1 MSPNRSI
8 YQPLELIF
16 KISALILVG
25 IVYLNSQNVIAQDL
39 VLENITVNTSETY
52 SASNS
57 ITAGPSFTIS
67 GTGQVTFKSGNL
79 IILKPGFVVIA
90 GGEFYG
96 LTNVGTY
103 LDKNDDPDIIM
114 DFDLK
119 QNYPNPFN
127 PVTNITYLL
136 PEKGFVILKIYD
148 VLGKEIETLV
158 SEIQGA
164 GKYSISFDAHEMA
177 SGVYIYKLQV
187 KDRILSKKM
196 ILMR

>member
-8 YQPLELIF
+8 YQSLELLF

-25 IVYLNSQNVIAQDL
+25 IAYLYSQSAIAQDL

-57 ITAGPSFTIS
+57 ITAGPGFTIS

-79 IILKPGFVVIA
+79 ITLKPGFVVIA

-96 LTNVGTY
+96 LTNVGTF
-103 LDKNDDPDIIM
+103 LDENGDSDMIM

-127 PVTNITYLL
+127 PVTNITYFL
-136 PEKGFVILKIYD
+136 PEKGFVILKVYD
-148 VLGKEIETLV
+148 VLGKDIETLV

-164 GKYSISFDAHEMA
+164 GKYSISFNAQEMA
-177 SGVYIYKLQV
+177 SGVYVYKLQV

-196 ILMR
+196 VLMR